1 MVTSILL
8 CLSPHTADFA
18 PNPKPL
24 AQGWKMMKAW
34 HWEIVSWIVSWHCA
48 TLRHCVTW
56 SRPCSFH
63 PPPQDSGLGHPPSWL
78 WCCQPNVENRGNQLI
93 SINITQHQS
102 TCRSVKV
109 QRIKTYNWTWTGT
122 QREPNCRW
130 VWQTLLWS
138 PLRGLMYSTQTGT
151 NPLRTRHA
159 QGMMRHS
166 WARPCSQFQR
176 TRSQAA
182 WHPLLE
188 APVKPGDDKVVTI
201 PLLRIPRLHTAT
213 LASYLCQSGPP
224 SPFVQH
230 KCGNWK
236 GSGNARPRRHK

>member
-102 TCRSVKV
+102 TCSKRESTTNQNV
-109 QRIKTYNWTWTGT
+109 QLDLNRNPKGAKLQVGMAN
-122 QREPNCRW
+122 P
-130 VWQTLLWS
+130 
-138 PLRGLMYSTQTGT
+138 PLISSAGADVFYSNRNQSIE
-151 NPLRTRHA
+151 NKACTRHD
-159 QGMMRHS
+159 
-166 WARPCSQFQR
+166 
-176 TRSQAA
+176 AA
-182 WHPLLE
+182 
-188 APVKPGDDKVVTI
+188 
-201 PLLRIPRLHTAT
+201 
-213 LASYLCQSGPP
+213 
-224 SPFVQH
+224 
-230 KCGNWK
+230 
-236 GSGNARPRRHK
+236 